1 MKCIGKSVLII
12 LCAFSLF
19 SLTIYSPSTAMAAKA
34 DKVPKV
40 NAAFDASKMGDMS
53 DFDPAN
59 PIIPTGIPSRLPWW
73 LLFPVRA
80 LYRDRS
86 IGLLLSG
93 RSMTSTREGG
103 SWSTAKRSWWS

>member
-12 LCAFSLF
+12 LCTFSLF

-34 DKVPKV
+34 DKGPKV

-59 PIIPTGIPSRLPWW
+59 PIIPTGRYHQDCPGGFFFRSG
-73 LLFPVRA
+73 LF
-80 LYRDRS
+80 
-86 IGLLLSG
+86 IGTGLLGFCSL
-93 RSMTSTREGG
+93 GG
-103 SWSTAKRSWWS
+103 P